1 MGYTKLKVDY
11 DAKVKAA
18 KEALAEWTKAS
29 AGASDSKTASGT
41 TSSSSDSASTGS
53 KKCVCPNTTASG
65 AISIGAS
72 VAISAVAVASTLW

>member
-18 KEALAEWTKAS
+18 KEALAAWTTAS
-29 AGASDSKTASGT
+29 AGASSSASASSTT
-41 TSSSSDSASTGS
+41 TSSSSDSSSTT